1 MRSRAFH
8 RKRDAERYDLT
19 IKTAKQTGTLA
30 QLDGGTETLDGYVE
44 NTWAPIHGSAL
55 APKTIALYAGLY
67 DGHVSPALACYP
79 LRELTPE
86 VIGRWQADRLAAG
99 ARSSRRASR

>member
-30 QLDGGTETLDGYVE
+30 ATRRRHRDARRIRREHLGADPRRG
-44 NTWAPIHGSAL
+44 AR
-55 APKTIALYAGLY
+55 PKTIALYAGLY
-67 DGHVSPALACYP
+67 DGHVSPALGGYP

-99 ARSSRRASR
+99 ARSSRPARR